1 MRINLA
7 WVPNSLT
14 LGNLLLGFISIVYS
28 SMGMRGD
35 CQAFFVA
42 GMLIL
47 GAALFDGLDGNV
59 ARALN
64 VTSQLGGE
72 LDSLADC
79 VAFGV
84 APGFLAYGAYLKGIN
99 LTMLGLTADM
109 GVLVAAIFPLCAAY
123 RLARFNVDHVPDS
136 FSGLPSPV
144 AGVIVALV
152 PVCFTIPGMLQSGV
166 PRTVFAVGFVIT
178 ALLMVSTIRFTKP
191 QASTMKNI
199 TGIKLV
205 LLVVF
210 IALLVKFFKKWTV
223 FIIIGIYIISGLLSF
238 IIQFIQDHKY

>member
-28 SMGMRGD
+28 SMGSPGNS
-35 CQAFFVA
+35 QAFFIA

-59 ARALN
+59 ARALG
-64 VTSQLGGE
+64 VTSQLGAE

-84 APGFLAYGAYLKGIN
+84 APGFLAYRAYLTGVNAGMFGMTI
-99 LTMLGLTADM
+99 DF
-109 GVLVAAIFPLCAAY
+109 GVLIAAIFPLCAAY
-123 RLARFNVDHVPDS
+123 RLARFNVDHVSDS

-144 AGVIVALV
+144 AGVIIALV
-152 PVCFTIPGMLQSGV
+152 PVCFASPALLQEGV
-166 PRTVFAVGFVIT
+166 PRIIFSIAFVVT

-205 LLVVF
+205 LLAVF
-210 IALLVKFFKKWTV
+210 ITLLVIFFKQWTV
-223 FIIIGIYIISGLLSF
+223 FIIIGLYIMSGLVSF

>member
-1 MRINLA
+1 MKINLA

-14 LGNLLLGFISIVYS
+14 LGNLFLGFISIVYS
-28 SMGMRGD
+28 SMGSANNS
-35 CQAFFVA
+35 QPFFFA
-42 GMLIL
+42 GLLIL
-47 GAALFDGLDGNV
+47 GAALFDGLDGQV

-64 VTSQLGGE
+64 VTSNLGAE

-84 APGFLAYGAYLKGIN
+84 APGFLAYKAYL
-99 LTMLGLTADM
+99 TGLNVTHFGLEADL
-109 GVLVAAIFPLCAAY
+109 GVLVAAVFPLCAAY
-123 RLARFNVDHVPDS
+123 RLARFNVDHAPNS
-136 FSGLPSPV
+136 FSGLPSPM
-144 AGVIVALV
+144 AGISVALV
-152 PVCFTIPGMLQSGV
+152 PVCFSSPLLQGGW
-166 PRTVFAVGFVIT
+166 PRIIFIAAFVVT

-205 LLVVF
+205 ILVAI
-210 IALLVKFFKKWTV
+210 IALLVLFFKKWTV
-223 FIIIGIYIISGLLSF
+223 FIIIGMYIMSGFVSF